1 MENILLEVKFKVERV
16 QIALASLIR
25 SGPLLYIISDLV
37 ADERGKIKAGWLVAV
52 MARNPRGAIYSRCV
66 CVEV

>member
-37 ADERGKIKAGWLVAV
+37 ADERGKIKAGWLV
-52 MARNPRGAIYSRCV
+52 GHGQESTRCNIFSV
-66 CVEV
+66 CMC